1 MRIRPAETGDIPALA
16 RIQVRACRRA
26 YGASL
31 AGAAAVDE
39 QRQRAEDW
47 RKVLDDPEC
56 GILVFSTGNSVLG
69 VTAYGP
75 PRPQTPPDVDSELW
89 ALYVEPDRWRAG
101 IGRALWVVAA
111 NRMTDG
117 GAKSTGAWVVLG
129 NIRARFFYEAVGFTL
144 VPGALREMNR
154 AAGENCEIFYQ
165 FELVAEHAPAY

>member
-1 MRIRPAETGDIPALA
+1 MIRN
-16 RIQVRACRRA
+16 
-26 YGASL
+26 
-31 AGAAAVDE
+31 AGFWSF
-39 QRQRAEDW
+39 Q
-47 RKVLDDPEC
+47 P
-56 GILVFSTGNSVLG
+56 GILCLAS
-69 VTAYGP
+69 
-75 PRPQTPPDVDSELW
+75 PRMGLRAHKRPPDVDSELW

>member
-16 RIQVRACRRA
+16 RIQVRACHRA

-31 AGAAAVDE
+31 ADAPAVDE
-39 QRQRAEDW
+39 RQSAEEW

-69 VTAYGP
+69 VTVYGP

-111 NRMTDG
+111 NRMTEG
-117 GAKSTGAWVVLG
+117 GAKSAGAWVVLG
-129 NIRARFFYEAVGFTL
+129 NIRARSFYEAVGFTL

-154 AAGENCEIFYQ
+154 VAEEKCEIFYR
-165 FELVAEHAPAY
+165 FELVAEHAAAY